1 MIQTLIPPVRALIL
15 DMDGVLWRGDQPI
28 GNLPAI
34 FETIQAQGLRVALAT
49 NNATRTAE
57 QYAQK
62 LLRFGVTFDPQFIVT
77 SADATAYYL
86 HQQFPQGGP
95 IYLIGEE
102 GLRQALAQ
110 YGFHPVEDGQ
120 VLAVVAGL
128 DRQLTYEKLR
138 RATLL
143 IRQGIPFI
151 GTNPDR
157 TYPSPEGLV
166 PGAGTVLAALEAA
179 SDVRPIIIGKPFP
192 TLFRVA
198 LERLN
203 SHPQE
208 TLVVGDRLDTDI
220 LGAQQAG
227 LRAALVLSGVTT
239 TEEARHWSPPPNLI
253 APTLAHLLG
262 IEQNDDPES

>member
-1 MIQTLIPPVRALIL
+1 MIQNLTPPVRALIL

-34 FETIQAQGLRVALAT
+34 FEAIQTQGLRVALAT

-62 LLRFGVTFDPQFIVT
+62 LQKFGVTFDPHFIVT
-77 SADATAYYL
+77 SADATAHYL
-86 HQQFPQGGP
+86 HQQFPHGGP
-95 IYLIGEE
+95 VYIIGEE
-102 GLRQALAQ
+102 GLRKALAE
-110 YGFHPVEDGQ
+110 YGFYLVEDGQ

-138 RATLL
+138 KATLL

-179 SDVRPIIIGKPFP
+179 SDVQPTIIGKPFP
-192 TLFRVA
+192 FLFQVA

-203 SHPQE
+203 CDSHE

-239 TEEARHWSPPPNLI
+239 AEEASRWSPPPVLI

-262 IEQNDDPES
+262 LKAE